1 MVEQP
6 RRFIT
11 VSPDQTNSPM
21 PAARIAA
28 VPEMPNVDRGKIKGL
43 GLELSFSRPRG
54 SMARISAIHFQR
66 ACRIL

>member
-11 VSPDQTNSPM
+11 VSPDQTNSLT
-21 PAARIAA
+21 PAATT
-28 VPEMPNVDRGKIKGL
+28 VVGPEVPNVDRGKIKGL

-54 SMARISAIHFQR
+54 SMARITAIHFQR